1 MDTSEG
7 AFDQHKQPTL
17 RRAEQSSHSLAQH
30 SASTTTSS
38 SLNYVSVNSSLHSR
52 QPSYVNEYQDD
63 EEQQEQVDSFAAW
76 DHRLDPPYEGVH
88 FHDISAS
95 RSFPSSTSL
104 ASPSTEDSPHELY
117 SASETP
123 FFAPPPPT
131 APYSA
136 IPFTSER
143 SNHVPRTLSHARNR
157 PTPLILDSTN
167 AQTIA
172 ADPSSR
178 QDDPL
183 PVKTPS
189 TASTIQHVRIGSKP
203 SARGFPYTSSVLAT
217 STSCAHLRGGHV
229 LDSETALTRAQK
241 RLSKASG
248 GSGEDGSLQSHRS
261 SSDVDLDLSFD
272 LHEESGEES
281 AMQMEQE
288 KARWVGIDMQ
298 QVVESQDEEKKGK
311 KRVQSA
317 VDIRAAYLAGEKA
330 AAEAAAATSTTI
342 KAAPAVAILMNDE
355 PTTSTYAAPPSNR
368 SSWIRKPSAD
378 GGILPI
384 ATSSTANPRPS
395 RKNIPAPL
403 EPTYKR
409 LSTGRGY
416 AFNPTD
422 PISVPLPDSPD
433 GPAPSSSTA
442 AGLKSEWEGSSS
454 SKAFPRPLNLI
465 ERTRNL
471 SLSSSAGSTSGT
483 WNIGAIFAGG
493 PSKDKGKGKEVE
505 RGATPTN
512 GGREEDLEFNS
523 PRPSWADTTREYLRG
538 AGGKGKQT
546 RRTASDAASPET
558 SPLFES
564 EGEGS
569 SRTAPTTPNDTP
581 QFPDEH
587 YRDDDEPVQAT
598 FGRSAKKGRL
608 DGLGLDFTGETV
620 DEARPLPARPVQPTT
635 VSRPGHVTIPSLS
648 IIPPDD
654 DDDDSVSVSSTDSAA
669 DPTVSPSRRLSNRS
683 SSSSHDRPTARVHY
697 PPSTNDSTNPTT
709 RRLFGPAASHL
720 LVSETMPHAQ
730 LPHQTSLSSSRFS
743 FTPAPLQLV
752 RDQLLRAT
760 SSISGGRPTSPSPSP
775 ARPTSRLSM
784 ASFSAMVHTH
794 PGTWLEE
801 TVPAK
806 LAFLAGFILGPWCW
820 IIGGWWL
827 RHGDGELRST
837 SARRC
842 REEGCNCGRLVQW
855 YSVANSR
862 RHAKLAGRVG
872 SKGAVADE
880 WAGLDQWVF
889 LNRAAAVGSGSVV
902 VALVAVAIWAA
913 AAA

>member
-1 MDTSEG
+1 VL
-7 AFDQHKQPTL
+7 DQVT
-17 RRAEQSSHSLAQH
+17 
-30 SASTTTSS
+30 
-38 SLNYVSVNSSLHSR
+38 
-52 QPSYVNEYQDD
+52 
-63 EEQQEQVDSFAAW
+63 
-76 DHRLDPPYEGVH
+76 
-88 FHDISAS
+88 
-95 RSFPSSTSL
+95 
-104 ASPSTEDSPHELY
+104 
-117 SASETP
+117 
-123 FFAPPPPT
+123 
-131 APYSA
+131 
-136 IPFTSER
+136 
-143 SNHVPRTLSHARNR
+143 TLS
-157 PTPLILDSTN
+157 
-167 AQTIA
+167 
-172 ADPSSR
+172 
-178 QDDPL
+178 
-183 PVKTPS
+183 
-189 TASTIQHVRIGSKP
+189 
-203 SARGFPYTSSVLAT
+203 
-217 STSCAHLRGGHV
+217 
-229 LDSETALTRAQK
+229 RAQK

-248 GSGEDGSLQSHRS
+248 GSGKDASLQSHRS

-272 LHEESGEES
+272 LHEEGGEDS
-281 AMQMEQE
+281 AMQVEQE

-298 QVVESQDEEKKGK
+298 QVESREEEEEDRKGK

-330 AAEAAAATSTTI
+330 AAEAAAATASTT
-342 KAAPAVAILMNDE
+342 KAAPAVAILMGHDQ
-355 PTTSTYAAPPSNR
+355 TTSTYASPPSNR

-384 ATSSTANPRPS
+384 AASSSANPRLS

-433 GPAPSSSTA
+433 GPAPGSSTGA
-442 AGLKSEWEGSSS
+442 FKSEWDGPST
-454 SKAFPRPLNLI
+454 SKSFPRPLNLI

-483 WNIGAIFAGG
+483 WNLGAIFAGAA
-493 PSKDKGKGKEVE
+493 PKDKGKGKEVA
-505 RGATPTN
+505 RGATPVN
-512 GGREEDLEFNS
+512 GGREEDLEYDS

-538 AGGKGKQT
+538 GKGKQT
-546 RRTASDAASPET
+546 RRTASDAVASPET

-564 EGEGS
+564 EGESS

-581 QFPDEH
+581 RFPDEH

-598 FGRSAKKGRL
+598 LGRSAKERKGRL
-608 DGLGLDFTGETV
+608 DGLGLDLTGETN
-620 DEARPLPARPVQPTT
+620 DEAKPLPARPVQPTAT
-635 VSRPGHVTIPSLS
+635 SRPGHVTIPSLS

-654 DDDDSVSVSSTDSAA
+654 DEDDDAASVSSADSAA

-683 SSSSHDRPTARVHY
+683 SSSSHDRSAVRVHY
-697 PPSTNDSTNPTT
+697 PPTTNDDPPT
-709 RRLFGPAASHL
+709 RRLFGPTASSL
-720 LVSETMPHAQ
+720 LVSETMPRAP
-730 LPHQTSLSSSRFS
+730 LPHQTSLASSRFS

-760 SSISGGRPTSPSPSP
+760 SNISGGRAASPSPSAAA
-775 ARPTSRLSM
+775 ARPISRLSM

-806 LAFLAGFILGPWCW
+806 LAFLAGFVLGPWCW

-862 RHAKLAGRVG
+862 RHARVAAGAA
-872 SKGAVADE
+872 SKGAVEDG

-902 VALVAVAIWAA
+902 MALVGVAIWAA
-913 AAA
+913 ATA